1 MHTQLKLLTLAALLG
16 ALGSAQAASF
26 GASGYSQSFD
36 SMATSKPLPTDWSVW
51 KVGDS
56 HSTWESAIT
65 GNGSSHSVAAMTL
78 VGSTAQAA
86 ILDTAITT
94 STKNA
99 NAYNIAHA
107 SSASDRVLAT
117 SPTGVDGN
125 ALQLL
130 LSNNTGKALSGI
142 SVSYDIVR
150 FYDGNR
156 QSSIDSSLPV
166 GEELPGYQLF
176 YSLDGSSWSNVAALN
191 PVSKADGIHPLV
203 PTGSVNANG
212 STGPVNYGVT
222 SISNAYLSFNSVW
235 AAGQTLRLRWVD
247 DNAVNISPDQMIGLN
262 NVSITP
268 VPEPENYAMFLAGLG
283 LLALA
288 RRRRV

>member
-16 ALGSAQAASF
+16 ALGSAQAASL

-36 SMATSKPLPTDWSVW
+36 SMSTTKALPTDWSVW

-56 HSTWESAIT
+56 HSAWESAIT
-65 GNGSSHSVAAMTL
+65 ANGGSHSVAAMTL

-86 ILDTAITT
+86 LLDTAITT

-99 NAYNIAHA
+99 NAYNIAH
-107 SSASDRVLAT
+107 STSASDRVLAT
-117 SPTGVDGN
+117 SPTGIDGN

-130 LSNNTGKALSGI
+130 LTNNTNTALSGI
-142 SVSYDIVR
+142 AISYDIVK
-150 FYDGNR
+150 FYNGNK
-156 QSSIDSSLPV
+156 QSGIDSSMPL

-176 YSLDGSSWSNVAALN
+176 YSLNGGSWNNVAALN
-191 PVSKADGIHPLV
+191 PVSTADGIHPLV
-203 PTGSVNANG
+203 ATGSVNANG
-212 STGPVNYGVT
+212 STGPLDYGVT
-222 SISNAYLSFNSVW
+222 SISNARVSFSSLW

-268 VPEPENYAMFLAGLG
+268 VPEPESYAMFLAGLG

-288 RRRRV
+288 RRRRS